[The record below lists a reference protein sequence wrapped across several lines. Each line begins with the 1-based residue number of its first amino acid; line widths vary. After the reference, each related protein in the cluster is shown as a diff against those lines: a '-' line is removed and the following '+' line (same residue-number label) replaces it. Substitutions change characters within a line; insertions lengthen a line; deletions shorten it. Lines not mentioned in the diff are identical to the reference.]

1 MKLSLRTTH
10 LRGGKQA
17 QDGVLRA
24 DRLHASDESKY
35 GSYVAGKEVQRAVLA
50 LLLPFSRPHLDVLV
64 QAMAAGHAAARTGHK
79 RAPALPVRS
88 LHAAS
93 MVTFGFISMESVRLR
108 RGCESGAKQSTMRSA
123 WPHGASS
130 SHLRAAAHE
139 HGATH
144 GWALA
149 WAMHVKRL
157 Q

>member
-1 MKLSLRTTH
+1 MNCLCKNH
-10 LRGGKQA
+10 LRGGEQA

-24 DRLHASDESKY
+24 GGLHASDEHKC

-50 LLLPFSRPHLDVLV
+50 LLLPFSRPHLDGLV
-64 QAMAAGHAAARTGHK
+64 QAMAAGHTATRTGHK
-79 RAPALPVRS
+79 RAPALPVKS
-88 LHAAS
+88 PQAAS

-108 RGCESGAKQSTMRSA
+108 RGCESDAKQSTMRSA
-123 WPHGASS
+123 WPHGASG

-139 HGATH
+139 HSATY